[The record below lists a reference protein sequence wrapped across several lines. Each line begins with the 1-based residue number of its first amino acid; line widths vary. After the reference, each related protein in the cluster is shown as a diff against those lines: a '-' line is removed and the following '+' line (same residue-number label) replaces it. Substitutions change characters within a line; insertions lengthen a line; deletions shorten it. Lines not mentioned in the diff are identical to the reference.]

1 MNFQQLYFDLSVIFT
16 LTHQYNTRT
25 NKGNFQD
32 ALASIEQNTNNS
44 INSIKS
50 DISSVKTDEINNL
63 KDVIIKRLQDVNAT
77 FRERCSKLEQRLVV
91 FESSTCNLEQ
101 YGR

>member
-25 NKGNFQD
+25 NTGNFQD
-32 ALASIEQNTNNS
+32 APASIEQNTNNS

-91 FESSTCNLEQ
+91 FESSTSNLEQ